1 MVISRTQYGTP
12 QPAEYFVVNHGDYF
26 NHNKADEIN
35 QAVDLIRNLM
45 QEQGATFIGLDAEWG
60 TIKSPDGRII
70 GSQGIATIQIAVRH
84 NGDGGQYKARVFHL
98 CGCDRM
104 THRLE
109 AFVLDDD
116 LTFVGC
122 QVRVMQCIWNMC
134 IHILYTKLTTILRI
148 ELTMQVTGDIN
159 KLFRD
164 LGDKSKKEQVKRV
177 ELGSYAKKRGVI
189 AKTTVRLDVL
199 SKIVNDDDIDKTLQ
213 DSSWGNKFLTDAQK
227 DYAATDA
234 IVVLKVYNT
243 LSKMPDLSV

>member
-1 MVISRTQYGTP
+1 
-12 QPAEYFVVNHGDYF
+12 
-26 NHNKADEIN
+26 
-35 QAVDLIRNLM
+35 
-45 QEQGATFIGLDAEWG
+45 
-60 TIKSPDGRII
+60 
-70 GSQGIATIQIAVRH
+70 
-84 NGDGGQYKARVFHL
+84 
-98 CGCDRM
+98 
-104 THRLE
+104 
-109 AFVLDDD
+109 
-116 LTFVGC
+116 
-122 QVRVMQCIWNMC
+122 
-134 IHILYTKLTTILRI
+134 
-148 ELTMQVTGDIN
+148 MQVTGDIN

-177 ELGSYAKKRGVI
+177 ELGSYSKKRGVI